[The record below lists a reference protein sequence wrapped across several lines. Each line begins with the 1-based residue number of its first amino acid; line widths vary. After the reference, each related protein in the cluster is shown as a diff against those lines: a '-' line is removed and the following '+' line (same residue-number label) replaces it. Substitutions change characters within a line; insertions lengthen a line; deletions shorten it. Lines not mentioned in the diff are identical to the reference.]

1 MQPTITDILCL
12 IDMNVSPAETAGPT
26 EMLFGG
32 LKNHVLGRSLDT
44 LREGHL
50 SGVHTLACPELP
62 AVNILH
68 LNHEGIQLCGLWLP
82 VL

>member
-32 LKNHVLGRSLDT
+32 LKNHVLGWSLNT
-44 LREGHL
+44 LREGH
-50 SGVHTLACPELP
+50 
-62 AVNILH
+62 
-68 LNHEGIQLCGLWLP
+68 
-82 VL
+82 